1 MSPIRRPAS
10 GASGGI
16 VSSTR
21 LASLCRN
28 VISRT
33 RSPTLTASSTSAE
46 SSRGVDTATST
57 PHDSLNSHSLFGWL
71 ILATTRGTPYSVL
84 ASSDTTRLALS
95 SPVAAMTTLQRS
107 SDASSSELISH
118 ASASSHSAPGTR

>member
-1 MSPIRRPAS
+1 M
-10 GASGGI
+10 

-33 RSPTLTASSTSAE
+33 RSPTLTASSTRAE
-46 SSRGVDTATST
+46 SSLGVDTATST

-71 ILATTRGTPYSVL
+71 IRATTRGTPYSVL
-84 ASSDTTRLALS
+84 ASSDTTRLTLS
-95 SPVAAMTTLQRS
+95 SPVAAITTLQRS
-107 SDASSSELISH
+107 RAASSSEEISH
-118 ASASSHSAPGTR
+118 ASASSHSPGARCRP